1 MAPATKGT
9 LSVLQKLSRLTVNQ
23 SLVIG
28 IKPFY
33 FKDLAVWA
41 QGALVRLD
49 DVAFGCV
56 DLFEDLDADQ

>member
-1 MAPATKGT
+1 M
-9 LSVLQKLSRLTVNQ
+9 LQKLSRLVVNQ

-33 FKDLAVWA
+33 FEDLAVWA

-49 DVAFGCV
+49 DAASGCV
-56 DLFEDLDADQ
+56 DLFEDLNADQ